1 MVDGW
6 TVLMMKTEVQM
17 QKTPVVN
24 WWCLV
29 RYPNPNWLSS
39 QLENLTRWCLTWNK
53 YHSHSPEWCHLSSRR
68 QPHTWKASFC
78 NEIHPH
84 RQVGKRQI
92 QQNSTYCPGLDLQC
106 PGCGSLEGPDIFV
119 ITNVE
124 QIMLSINMPFI
135 ENFDNF
141 VAKPRVFTCWPAS
154 SEKERSVS
162 DIHLKE
168 ENCEKGWGGKVR
180 RKKKRERIGNV

>member
-1 MVDGW
+1 MTMTGVTRLTCLSWSRLVGFHRAGLVSVRILKVKIIYFFFKMVDGW

-119 ITNVE
+119 ITNME
-124 QIMLSINMPFI
+124 
-135 ENFDNF
+135 
-141 VAKPRVFTCWPAS
+141 
-154 SEKERSVS
+154 
-162 DIHLKE
+162 
-168 ENCEKGWGGKVR
+168 
-180 RKKKRERIGNV
+180 